1 MTHPLFDGLL
11 PAMKSKV
18 LITGAAG
25 FIGSHLADSLL
36 QDGIPVRC
44 LTKPESDI
52 SHLAGSRSEIISGDV
67 KDPASLAPAMEGVHT
82 VYHLAAISRLDA
94 NVPDEEYYKTNVEGT
109 RNVLESARR
118 AGVKRVLYTS
128 TIESVGTSKDG
139 APLTETTPPAPR
151 NIYGKTKL
159 EAEKLVLDYHR
170 QYGMETF
177 VVRPPMI
184 YGPREL
190 ILCQRLFRIIQRG
203 FYPIIGSGSALTE
216 FCFVKNQVR
225 GIRLTAEN
233 GKPGQVYFISD
244 DRSYTIEEIVDA
256 IASELG
262 TPVVKP
268 HIPVRLALLMGLTFE
283 ILSKLF
289 RFYPFVI
296 PQTGRPPFSRK
307 TVEWTSESRLF
318 CDISKA
324 RHELGYRPPYSLK
337 EGIHQTVDW
346 YKKKG
351 YLK

>member
-1 MTHPLFDGLL
+1 LTQLLFDGLL

-36 QDGIPVRC
+36 ADGIPVRC
-44 LTKPESDI
+44 LTKPGSDT
-52 SHLAGSRSEIISGDV
+52 SRLAGSSLELISGDV
-67 KDPASLAPAMEGVHT
+67 KAPSSLASAMKDIHT

-109 RNVLESARR
+109 RNVLESAKL
-118 AGVKRVLYTS
+118 AGVKKVLYTS
-128 TIESVGTSKDG
+128 TIEAVGTSKDG
-139 APLTETTPPAPR
+139 KPLTEATTPAPR

-170 QYGMETF
+170 QYGMDTF

-190 ILCQRLFRIIQRG
+190 ILCQRLFRIVKRG
-203 FYPIIGSGSALTE
+203 FYPVIGSGRALTE
-216 FCFVKNQVR
+216 FCFVKNQVH
-225 GIRLTAEN
+225 GIRLAAEN
-233 GKPGQVYFISD
+233 GKPGQIYFISD
-244 DRSYTIEEIVDA
+244 DHSYTIEEIVDA

-262 TPVVKP
+262 TSVVKP
-268 HIPVRLALLMGLTFE
+268 HIPVRLALLMGVTFE
-283 ILSKLF
+283 ILSKIF

-324 RHELGYRPPYSLK
+324 RRELGYRPPCSLK
-337 EGIHQTVDW
+337 EGIRQTVDW
-346 YKKKG
+346 YKKNG
-351 YLK
+351 HL